1 MIGCEVRDQLIE
13 KVADHF
19 EVVAMTL
26 WHRGTYGCVMK
37 PLPNRRER
45 PHIDKQVFSQ
55 VAAALSIAGPRIA
68 LGNPNHDA
76 ISFVSLLWEQNLLA
90 V

>member
-37 PLPNRRER
+37 PLPNRRDGIVNCGS
-45 PHIDKQVFSQ
+45 PHCT
-55 VAAALSIAGPRIA
+55 R
-68 LGNPNHDA
+68 
-76 ISFVSLLWEQNLLA
+76 
-90 V
+90 